1 VVFMLQVS
9 GRWEAEVR
17 VITGMGRYWVGRREY
32 RFGLEAGTTYYMKL
46 RVVGEK
52 RDGGNLF

>member
-1 VVFMLQVS
+1 MLQVS